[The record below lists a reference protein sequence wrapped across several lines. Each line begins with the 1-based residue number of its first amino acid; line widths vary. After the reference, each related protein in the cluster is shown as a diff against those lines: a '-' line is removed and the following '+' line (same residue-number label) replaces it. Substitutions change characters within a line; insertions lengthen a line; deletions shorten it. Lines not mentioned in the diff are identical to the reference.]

1 MERKPWEMFE
11 ALQNPVAF
19 AVVGLV
25 LLAAIAIPVL
35 LRRRRAGR
43 DEVQPPDFGQAIDYT
58 SLPFEEP
65 KNLGERIRQAPLG
78 VKLVAGLVPLVLLIG
93 GAILILTFFPSN
105 GGGPTT
111 PEPPPATISNVS
123 ARIAGVG
130 KIRVEADTTLPE
142 EAEVQATMLEG
153 DQDFPWYNAEKAGT
167 KVTDGRVV
175 MILERAN
182 GAPVPKRD
190 VDQSV
195 VLSATGPNGQPVQSE
210 PAKVEVVARY
220 EGDYFQIA
228 AAVEPT
234 AVPATPTPEP
244 TTPEPSPEVTTEPEP
259 TATAA
264 VTLTATV
271 FNGGNIRRVP
281 EVTQNQE
288 DVLGQIHAGEVV
300 TLLEQSANGQW
311 YRVQAQEAE
320 GWVSKTLLTIDAA
333 VAEQVPKAALPSTG
347 LTATVFNGGNVRE
360 RPVTG
365 RPLDQI
371 NAGETVQLVSKT
383 ADGGWY
389 LIINER
395 NVQGWVSVTLLNR
408 IPEDVAQQV
417 PVAQ

>member
-1 MERKPWEMFE
+1 M
-11 ALQNPVAF
+11 
-19 AVVGLV
+19 V

-78 VKLVAGLVPLVLLIG
+78 MKLVAGLVPLVLLIG
-93 GAILILTFFPSN
+93 GAILILTFFQAS
-105 GGGPTT
+105 GDTPTT
-111 PEPPPATISNVS
+111 PEPPPVTISNVT

-167 KVTDGRVV
+167 KVTGGRVV
-175 MILERAN
+175 MILERAS

-195 VLSATGPNGQPVQSE
+195 VLSATGPNGQLVQSE
-210 PAKVEVVARY
+210 PAKVDVVARY
-220 EGDYFQIA
+220 EGDYFQLA
-228 AAVEPT
+228 AAEPPTPVPPTPT
-234 AVPATPTPEP
+234 AVPEPPTAVSAVTASPEP
-244 TTPEPSPEVTTEPEP
+244 PPTE
-259 TATAA
+259 T

-288 DVLGQIHAGEVV
+288 DVLGEIHAGEVV

-320 GWVSKTLLTIDAA
+320 GWVSKTLLTVELA
-333 VAEQVPKAALPSTG
+333 VAEQVPKVTPIPTG

-365 RPLDQI
+365 RPLDQV

-389 LIINER
+389 MIISER